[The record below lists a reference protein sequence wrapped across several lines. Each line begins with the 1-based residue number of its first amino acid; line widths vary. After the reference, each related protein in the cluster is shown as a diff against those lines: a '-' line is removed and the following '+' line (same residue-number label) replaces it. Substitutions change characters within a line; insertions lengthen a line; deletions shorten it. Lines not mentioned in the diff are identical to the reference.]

1 MAHNT
6 QNRAWREHV
15 TPQDI
20 EAALYEVFAKLDR
33 LAPSSAAT
41 TQRALG
47 LVPDLDTRTRALE
60 LGCGCGSAS
69 LILAESLPGKLL
81 AVDLHAPFIAR
92 LCERAVTL
100 GLADRIDARVAD
112 MRQLAIAP
120 HSIDL
125 VWAEGSL
132 YTIGFDDGLDLCH
145 RMLAPGGVLAVSEL
159 VWLRDQP
166 SPQVRAFYAEHYP
179 QMRDRTE
186 LRAALQA
193 AGTAKGGECPKPTG
207 FEVHAE
213 FVLPRSDWDAFYD
226 PLRERIAGF
235 ANRPDPAARAA
246 AAMLTNEIE
255 IYERFGD
262 EYGYVFFIAT
272 SMR

>member
-1 MAHNT
+1 
-6 QNRAWREHV
+6 V

-41 TQRALG
+41 TRRALAM
-47 LVPDLDTRTRALE
+47 VPDLDKRTRALE

-81 AVDLHAPFIAR
+81 AVDLHAPFITR

-112 MRQLAIAP
+112 MRQLPGVFDVGP

-145 RMLAPGGVLAVSEL
+145 GLLAPGGVLAGSEL
-159 VWLRDQP
+159 VWLHEQP
-166 SPQVRAFYAEHYP
+166 SPQVRAFFAERYP
-179 QMRDRTE
+179 QMRDRTQ

-207 FEVHAE
+207 FEVQAE

-272 SMR
+272 SMS

>member
-41 TQRALG
+41 TQRALAM
-47 LVPDLDTRTRALE
+47 VPDLDKRTRALE

-81 AVDLHAPFIAR
+81 AVDLHAPFITR
-92 LCERAVTL
+92 LCERAVML

-112 MRQLAIAP
+112 MRQAPGVFDVGP

-132 YTIGFDDGLDLCH
+132 YTIGFDAGLDLCH
-145 RMLAPGGVLAVSEL
+145 GLLAPGGVLAVSEL
-159 VWLRDQP
+159 VWLHDQP

-179 QMRDRTE
+179 QMRNRIQ
-186 LRAALQA
+186 LRAALR
-193 AGTAKGGECPKPTG
+193 ERG

-226 PLRERIAGF
+226 PLRERIAGLV
-235 ANRPDPAARAA
+235 NNPA